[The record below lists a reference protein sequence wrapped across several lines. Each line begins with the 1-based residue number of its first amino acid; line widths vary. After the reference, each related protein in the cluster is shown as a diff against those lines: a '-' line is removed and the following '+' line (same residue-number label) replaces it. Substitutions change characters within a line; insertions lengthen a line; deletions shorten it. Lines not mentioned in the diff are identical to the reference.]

1 MLNVFSSGI
10 HEGILISQLIDHVP
24 FGFGVAG
31 AGVAVPDA
39 GVAGTG
45 VPGGGETGAGVA
57 GVTGGVAG
65 VPGFVTGGVAGVP
78 GFAGGVV
85 VVAGGAA
92 TSGIFRSLGSV
103 GTHANSSVNRV
114 RSIGI
119 GVFPSSFFLPAA
131 VDDVS
136 PRGPPI
142 VLVVLE
148 GGPFGYHITTSI
160 GGSCVMTGCEIP
172 MSEIGTRGPLVSR
185 CL

>member
-1 MLNVFSSGI
+1 MFD
-10 HEGILISQLIDHVP
+10 QVP
-24 FGFGVAG
+24 FGFSVAG
-31 AGVAVPDA
+31 AGV
-39 GVAGTG
+39 G
-45 VPGGGETGAGVA
+45 VPGCGVPGAGVGVPGAGVTGA

-65 VPGFVTGGVAGVP
+65 VLGVPGFVTGGAVAV
-78 GFAGGVV
+78 GGVV

-103 GTHANSSVNRV
+103 GTHANSRVNRV

-119 GVFPSSFFLPAA
+119 GVFPSPSFLPTA
-131 VDDVS
+131 VAEVS

-142 VLVVLE
+142 VLALE

-172 MSEIGTRGPLVSR
+172 MSEIGTRGPIVSR

>member
-1 MLNVFSSGI
+1 MFD
-10 HEGILISQLIDHVP
+10 QVP
-24 FGFGVAG
+24 FGFSVAG
-31 AGVAVPDA
+31 AGVPGCGVPGA
-39 GVAGTG
+39 GVAGVG
-45 VPGGGETGAGVA
+45 VPGGGVPGA

-65 VPGFVTGGVAGVP
+65 VLGVPGFVTGGAVAVP
-78 GFAGGVV
+78 GFVGGVV

-103 GTHANSSVNRV
+103 GTHANSRVNRV

-119 GVFPSSFFLPAA
+119 GVFPSPSFLPTA
-131 VDDVS
+131 VGEVS

-142 VLVVLE
+142 VLALE

-160 GGSCVMTGCEIP
+160 GGSCVITGCEIP
-172 MSEIGTRGPLVSR
+172 MSEIGTRGPIVSR